1 MSSILL
7 ATVVVFAAVVGV
19 VSSLIMTTPGRRR
32 RLPQQQQQHPAWD
45 PYHRSVPTNARTR
58 TPPGGGVLS
67 STISSS
73 GSSSSSS
80 SSSSKKTKTKT
91 KIKTKTNRTKPE
103 LQEEYDV
110 IIVGSGV
117 GGLSAGAMLSYYGY
131 TVALLEAHAVPG
143 GAAHGFT
150 LQATEGTFHF
160 DTGPSFFSGLNPQIA
175 PKDSNPLRTIL
186 DTLEEPVACHP
197 YTTFGLKFPEGKML
211 VTRMRMSSV
220 ATGLIPPRSGA
231 RKRCSSL
238 QILQPPSLTPYS
250 NVGKQG

>member
-1 MSSILL
+1 M
-7 ATVVVFAAVVGV
+7 
-19 VSSLIMTTPGRRR
+19 
-32 RLPQQQQQHPAWD
+32 
-45 PYHRSVPTNARTR
+45 
-58 TPPGGGVLS
+58 
-67 STISSS
+67 
-73 GSSSSSS
+73 
-80 SSSSKKTKTKT
+80 
-91 KIKTKTNRTKPE
+91 
-103 LQEEYDV
+103 

-150 LQATEGTFHF
+150 LQAAEGTFHF

-211 VTRMRMSSV
+211 VTRMRMRMSSV
-220 ATGLIPPRSGA
+220 ATGLIPPRSV
-231 RKRCSSL
+231 KRGNAVRLYKYC
-238 QILQPPSLTPYS
+238 
-250 NVGKQG
+250 NRRR